1 MPHFTTINLQQK
13 KVKNTT
19 QVEPSAWSLTKE
31 EPECTDLGS
40 LCALVTK
47 KAPPGVMKRAA
58 LVPGWCLQASLAVE
72 STGELG
78 WYPHS
83 QRLLTYSN
91 LCGFHPPPVFYK
103 CQNI

>member
-1 MPHFTTINLQQK
+1 M
-13 KVKNTT
+13 KNAT
-19 QVEPSAWSLTKE
+19 QAEPSARSLAKE

-40 LCALVTK
+40 VRALVTK

-78 WYPHS
+78 WYPLS
-83 QRLLTYSN
+83 QRLLT
-91 LCGFHPPPVFYK
+91 
-103 CQNI
+103 